1 MKLRKRGRR
10 NETTANSGERESQ
23 KVSRRRMSRIR
34 NRHGKEKDEVS
45 VLTFVCLL
53 QILRQYVFDVSGF
66 FVGANTTEV
75 EDLLVVRD
83 AQQNAADVYG
93 KCFEFFCFICVF
105 VEKKKTYLC
114 LLSKPPMVA
123 EFQPSR

>member
-1 MKLRKRGRR
+1 
-10 NETTANSGERESQ
+10 
-23 KVSRRRMSRIR
+23 MSRIR

-53 QILRQYVFDVSGF
+53 QILRQYGFDVSGF

-83 AQQNAADVYG
+83 AQRNAADVY
-93 KCFEFFCFICVF
+93 E
-105 VEKKKTYLC
+105 
-114 LLSKPPMVA
+114 PPMVA

>member
-1 MKLRKRGRR
+1 
-10 NETTANSGERESQ
+10 
-23 KVSRRRMSRIR
+23 MSRIR

-83 AQQNAADVYG
+83 AQQNAADVYAG
-93 KCFEFFCFICVF
+93 EGYSGI
-105 VEKKKTYLC
+105 TT
-114 LLSKPPMVA
+114 
-123 EFQPSR
+123 